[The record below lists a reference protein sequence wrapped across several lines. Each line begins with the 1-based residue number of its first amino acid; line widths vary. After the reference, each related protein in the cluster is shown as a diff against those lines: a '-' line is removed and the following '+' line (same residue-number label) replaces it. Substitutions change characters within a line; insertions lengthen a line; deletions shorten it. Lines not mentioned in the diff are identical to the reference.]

1 MSGLEN
7 SIRLL
12 DILSEAENK
21 GCPLPTQNIDL
32 NLKNR
37 NIAFKRYNYGPA
49 DPRHDIKTDV
59 SKLDY
64 GNLKDSDFKSRKEL
78 KESPNL
84 SYWEK
89 LMDIYN
95 TEDIFAILKQR
106 CGNCAAF
113 NISEKMRDC
122 IKKGI
127 GDEAP
132 TEPIIKVGEIG
143 YCRFLKFKCAAAR
156 TCQAWVSGGP
166 ITA

>member
-12 DILSEAENK
+12 DILSEAEDK

-37 NIAFKRYNYGPA
+37 NIAFKKYNYG
-49 DPRHDIKTDV
+49 
-59 SKLDY
+59 
-64 GNLKDSDFKSRKEL
+64 
-78 KESPNL
+78 
-84 SYWEK
+84 
-89 LMDIYN
+89 
-95 TEDIFAILKQR
+95 
-106 CGNCAAF
+106 
-113 NISEKMRDC
+113 
-122 IKKGI
+122 
-127 GDEAP
+127 P

-166 ITA
+166 ITK

>member
-12 DILSEAENK
+12 DILSEAEDK

-37 NIAFKRYNYGPA
+37 NIAFKKYNYGPA
-49 DPRHDIKTDV
+49 DPRHDLKTDV
-59 SKLDY
+59 DKLDY
-64 GNLKDSDFKSRKEL
+64 GNLKDSDFKSREEL

-89 LMDIYN
+89 LQDIYN

-106 CGNCAAF
+106 CGN
-113 NISEKMRDC
+113 EKLD
-122 IKKGI
+122 IA
-127 GDEAP
+127 D
-132 TEPIIKVGEIG
+132 
-143 YCRFLKFKCAAAR
+143 
-156 TCQAWVSGGP
+156 S
-166 ITA
+166 